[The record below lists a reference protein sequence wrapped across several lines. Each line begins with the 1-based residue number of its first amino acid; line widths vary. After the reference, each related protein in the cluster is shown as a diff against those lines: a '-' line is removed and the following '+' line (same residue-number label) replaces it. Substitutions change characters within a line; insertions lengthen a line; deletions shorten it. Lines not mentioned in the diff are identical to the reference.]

1 MCAEEFG
8 HWGDAVAGLSA
19 LLTFLAILI
28 GGIVGLKRYRR
39 QIKLR
44 AAEMML
50 KMESEFRHVA
60 PVCLQIELPN
70 FYESKWDPLLKKLN
84 TNGHLTDDEA
94 TKVLELDR
102 CLRFFFICTVLQ
114 SLEIEQKAVI
124 RAYYFYL
131 NLLRHSTE
139 RHELSVYL
147 KSSYPRL
154 SRWLT
159 INTPALDEYGRT
171 GVWRPVD
178 SC

>member
-1 MCAEEFG
+1 MER
-8 HWGDAVAGLSA
+8 LSS
-19 LLTFLAILI
+19 LVRL
-28 GGIVGLKRYRR
+28 GPSCSRQRIVPFHRPS
-39 QIKLR
+39 IK
-44 AAEMML
+44 
-50 KMESEFRHVA
+50 
-60 PVCLQIELPN
+60 
-70 FYESKWDPLLKKLN
+70 
-84 TNGHLTDDEA
+84 GHLTDDEA
-94 TKVLELDR
+94 TKILELDR

-131 NLLRHSTE
+131 NVLRHTTE

-154 SRWLT
+154 SKWLT